1 MNILALTQNHSM
13 NKLTHIFKVYFKHL
27 MHGND
32 HLHEKNNSLSI
43 HADHDDELIE
53 SVGDYFIRVLF
64 TF

>member
-1 MNILALTQNHSM
+1 M
-13 NKLTHIFKVYFKHL
+13 NKLTHIFQVYFKHL